1 MWICQQCGADVQEDW
16 DTCWNCSHVREQGLT
31 EALVTHSEPRSIS
44 NGNRS
49 GQCSVCQSTRIIPNL
64 DVRNT
69 GATHSIGQEVEVA
82 RHPNA
87 AIFRGAER
95 SSLRAWVCACV
106 AIPKCMSMI
115 LNVFGTHTQSNFS
128 FVEPKNNPTNK
139 DTTLRRNEALALQQ
153 PIARALDHV

>member
-95 SSLRAWVCACV
+95 SSLRAWVCGMCGYTEMYVDDPERLWNTYTEQLQFRGAKEQ
-106 AIPKCMSMI
+106 P
-115 LNVFGTHTQSNFS
+115 
-128 FVEPKNNPTNK
+128 
-139 DTTLRRNEALALQQ
+139 NE
-153 PIARALDHV
+153 